1 MDCQNAEGC
10 QMNEQDLKDEIEN
23 LTDKLYFAER
33 ARDGHYYKLQI
44 ALKRIEE
51 LEQEGVKW

>member
-1 MDCQNAEGC
+1 
-10 QMNEQDLKDEIEN
+10 MNGQEMKDDIEN
-23 LTDKLYFAER
+23 LLERLYYAER

-51 LEQEGVKW
+51 LEAQK

>member
-1 MDCQNAEGC
+1 
-10 QMNEQDLKDEIEN
+10 MNEQDLKDEIEN

-33 ARDGHYYKLQI
+33 ARDGHYRKLQI

-51 LEQEGVKW
+51 LERSTKHDS